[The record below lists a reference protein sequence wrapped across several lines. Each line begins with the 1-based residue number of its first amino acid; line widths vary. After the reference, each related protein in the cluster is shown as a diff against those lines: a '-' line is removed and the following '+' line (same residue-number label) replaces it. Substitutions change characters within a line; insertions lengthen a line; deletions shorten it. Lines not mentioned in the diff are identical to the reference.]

1 MSESLRLYDN
11 RLYNISFNALVV
23 DSKGVKRIANIKIP
37 KATLT
42 NNLIISGLS
51 NEVDLDITVENW
63 HTICV
68 ETEEA

>member
-1 MSESLRLYDN
+1 MSKSIRLYDN

-23 DSKGVKRIANIKIP
+23 DSKGVERIAHIKIP
-37 KATLT
+37 KDILT
-42 NNLIISGLS
+42 NNLISGLS